1 MSVVDARTE
10 PDGLIRT
17 TTTFEIPV
25 RVESRMRPLILMLDR
40 TRDAAARRA
49 SSVIGSGGVAGA
61 SVVVVDGVSGD
72 GVGVGDGPLEDG
84 VGSGVAAGVASGDAV
99 GIAGS
104 GLGASVVDVV
114 VAFSAGTVDA
124 LELVVS
130 ETPAWGVTV
139 ADVFSVA

>member
-1 MSVVDARTE
+1 
-10 PDGLIRT
+10 
-17 TTTFEIPV
+17 
-25 RVESRMRPLILMLDR
+25 MLDR
-40 TRDAAARRA
+40 TRDAAARSA

-72 GVGVGDGPLEDG
+72 GVGVGDGSLEGVG
-84 VGSGVAAGVASGDAV
+84 VGSGVEAGVASGDAV